1 MTYRIRLSDM
11 AAEQLEYWSQCGNTS
26 AFRKI
31 GKIIAELQE
40 HPMEGTGKPERL
52 RGNLQGWWSRRI
64 TKSDRIVYCINGD
77 EVLVDVVS
85 MRGHYDNI

>member
-1 MTYRIRLSDM
+1 M
-11 AAEQLEYWSQCGNTS
+11 AAEQLEYWSKCGNTS

-52 RGNLQGWWSRRI
+52 RGNLQGW
-64 TKSDRIVYCINGD
+64 
-77 EVLVDVVS
+77 
-85 MRGHYDNI
+85 